1 VLHNWSAEINVYR
14 LFTSDIQGSA
24 HPASSY
30 NGEGSGETKV
40 KYFKG
45 IKKLSSK
52 KVTGPAAEIKCFYI
66 STYSLGNKQRELE
79 ATVFLGDHNVVAIAK
94 TWWDDSHDWNVV
106 TDRYKMFGTDR

>member
-1 VLHNWSAEINVYR
+1 M
-14 LFTSDIQGSA
+14 
-24 HPASSY
+24 
-30 NGEGSGETKV
+30 
-40 KYFKG
+40 
-45 IKKLSSK
+45 
-52 KVTGPAAEIKCFYI
+52 TGPAAEIKCFYI